1 MGESGRKHRL
11 LFPLALMSLSQQS
24 AYYDPTQYDDP
35 KDEMPVAGAD
45 NGLSLADFNGKA
57 YNDPQW
63 DALLDQLTNRD
74 SATLVKAMRQ
84 AAKNIFF
91 TTANS
96 GAYTRST
103 ADAGC
108 E

>member
-1 MGESGRKHRL
+1 MEVLDSIMGESGRKHRL

-63 DALLDQLTNRD
+63 DALLDQLTLTP
-74 SATLVKAMRQ
+74 S
-84 AAKNIFF
+84 
-91 TTANS
+91 
-96 GAYTRST
+96 
-103 ADAGC
+103 ADAISSIIPRMVFWAATWHPPW
-108 E
+108 